1 MTIINRTMPLP
12 SNVEYV
18 LSKLKENGYQ
28 AYVVGGAVRDFL
40 MGKTPHDYDLTSD
53 ALPSQISDV
62 FKEFYQEHSGE
73 KHGTIRV
80 IVDHK
85 PIEITTFRCDEGYTD
100 YRRPDNVEFVKDV
113 YIDSKRRDFS
123 INAFYYSEGHI
134 YDFHEGLEDLNNK
147 IIKTIGNPS
156 ARFHEDALRILRAIR
171 FSAKLGYEIESKTK
185 TALLD
190 CKEELNLIAKERI
203 LIELKEISSTSNFF
217 RNIKEYFP
225 IFKLII
231 PCLDKIGNSI
241 DDIYNFDTKSYGDY
255 IASLS
260 ALFSLREINN
270 DFMPWRLFIKM
281 DNESI
286 NAIKTLIKLKDINF
300 NNSFDDDY
308 INGLILLSK
317 PVDINVFK
325 NYLINLYN
333 LKRFKNDDID
343 SILNR
348 VDILSEGNTPY
359 SLKDLEID
367 GNDLLKLGIEKNQYF
382 KEILNEVLLRCNQ
395 GDLNNN
401 NRNEE
406 IEFVKKWIR
415 TNTN

>member
-12 SNVEYV
+12 SSVEYV

-62 FKEFYQEHSGE
+62 FKDFYQEHSGE

-123 INAFYYSEGHI
+123 INAFYYSEGNI

-147 IIKTIGNPS
+147 VIKTIGNPS
-156 ARFHEDALRILRAIR
+156 TRFHEDALRILRAIR

-217 RNIKEYFP
+217 RNVKEYFP

-241 DDIYNFDTKSYGDY
+241 DDIYNFDIKSYGDY

-286 NAIKTLIKLKDINF
+286 NAIKNLIKLKDINF

-348 VDILSEGNTPY
+348 VDILSQGNTPY

-395 GDLNNN
+395 GNLNN

-415 TNTN
+415 TNIN

>member
-12 SNVEYV
+12 SSVEYV

-62 FKEFYQEHSGE
+62 FKDFYQEHSGE

-147 IIKTIGNPS
+147 VIKTIGNPS
-156 ARFHEDALRILRAIR
+156 TRFHEDALRILRAIR

-203 LIELKEISSTSNFF
+203 LTELKEISSTSNFF
-217 RNIKEYFP
+217 RDIKEYFP

-231 PCLDKIGNSI
+231 PCLDKIRNSI

-270 DFMPWRLFIKM
+270 DFMPWKLFIKM

-333 LKRFKNDDID
+333 LKKFKNDDID

-401 NRNEE
+401 RNEE

>member
-12 SNVEYV
+12 SSVEYV

-62 FKEFYQEHSGE
+62 FKDFYQEHSGE

-147 IIKTIGNPS
+147 VIKTIGNPS
-156 ARFHEDALRILRAIR
+156 TRFHEDALRILRAIR

-203 LIELKEISSTSNFF
+203 LTELKEISSTSNFF
-217 RNIKEYFP
+217 RNVKEYFP

-343 SILNR
+343 SVLNR

-395 GDLNNN
+395 GDLKN

-415 TNTN
+415 TNIN

>member
-12 SNVEYV
+12 SSVEYV

-62 FKEFYQEHSGE
+62 FKDFYQEHSGE

-147 IIKTIGNPS
+147 VIKTIGNPS
-156 ARFHEDALRILRAIR
+156 TRFHEDALRILRAIR

-203 LIELKEISSTSNFF
+203 LTELKEISSTSNFF
-217 RNIKEYFP
+217 RDIKEYFP

-270 DFMPWRLFIKM
+270 DFMSWKLFIKM

-401 NRNEE
+401 RNEE

>member
-12 SNVEYV
+12 SSVEYV
-18 LSKLKENGYQ
+18 LSRLKENGYQ

-62 FKEFYQEHSGE
+62 FKDFYQEHSGE

-147 IIKTIGNPS
+147 VIKTIGNPS
-156 ARFHEDALRILRAIR
+156 TRFHEDALRILRAIR

-203 LIELKEISSTSNFF
+203 LTELKEISSTSNFF
-217 RNIKEYFP
+217 RNVKEYFP

-241 DDIYNFDTKSYGDY
+241 DDIYNFDIKSYGDY

-348 VDILSEGNTPY
+348 VDILSKGNTPY

-401 NRNEE
+401 RNEE
-406 IEFVKKWIR
+406 IEFVKNWIR

>member
-12 SNVEYV
+12 SSVEYV
-18 LSKLKENGYQ
+18 LSRLKENGCQ

-62 FKEFYQEHSGE
+62 FKDFYQEHSGE

-147 IIKTIGNPS
+147 VIKTIGNPFT
-156 ARFHEDALRILRAIR
+156 RFHEDALRILRAIR

-203 LIELKEISSTSNFF
+203 LTELKEISSTSNFF
-217 RNIKEYFP
+217 RDIKEYFP

-401 NRNEE
+401 RNEE

>member
-12 SNVEYV
+12 SSVEYV

-62 FKEFYQEHSGE
+62 FKDFYQEHSGE

-80 IVDHK
+80 IIDHK

-147 IIKTIGNPS
+147 VIKTIGNPS
-156 ARFHEDALRILRAIR
+156 TRFHEDALRILRAIR

-217 RNIKEYFP
+217 RNVKEYFP

-401 NRNEE
+401 RNEE

-415 TNTN
+415 TNAN

>member
-12 SNVEYV
+12 SSVEYV

-62 FKEFYQEHSGE
+62 FKDFYQEHSGE

-80 IVDHK
+80 IIDHK

-147 IIKTIGNPS
+147 VIKTIGNPS
-156 ARFHEDALRILRAIR
+156 TRFHEDALRILRAIR

-300 NNSFDDDY
+300 NNSFDDNY

-401 NRNEE
+401 RNEE

-415 TNTN
+415 NNTN

>member
-1 MTIINRTMPLP
+1 MTVINRTMPLP
-12 SNVEYV
+12 SSVEYV

-62 FKEFYQEHSGE
+62 FKDFYQEHSGE

-147 IIKTIGNPS
+147 VIKTIGNPS
-156 ARFHEDALRILRAIR
+156 TRFHEDALRILRAIR

-203 LIELKEISSTSNFF
+203 LTELKEISSTSNFF
-217 RNIKEYFP
+217 RNVKEYFP

-231 PCLDKIGNSI
+231 PCLGKIGNSI
-241 DDIYNFDTKSYGDY
+241 DDIYNFDIKSYGDY

-308 INGLILLSK
+308 INGLVLLSK

-343 SILNR
+343 SVLNR
-348 VDILSEGNTPY
+348 MDILSEGNTPY

-401 NRNEE
+401 RNEE

>member
-1 MTIINRTMPLP
+1 MTVINRTMPLP
-12 SNVEYV
+12 SSVEYV

-62 FKEFYQEHSGE
+62 FKDFYQEHSGE

-123 INAFYYSEGHI
+123 INAFYYFEGHI

-147 IIKTIGNPS
+147 VIKTIGNPS
-156 ARFHEDALRILRAIR
+156 TRFHEDALRILRAIR
-171 FSAKLGYEIESKTK
+171 FSAKLGYKIESKTK

-203 LIELKEISSTSNFF
+203 LTELKEISSTSNFF
-217 RNIKEYFP
+217 RDIKEYFP

-343 SILNR
+343 SVLNR

-367 GNDLLKLGIEKNQYF
+367 GNYLLKLGIEKNQYF

-401 NRNEE
+401 RNEE
-406 IEFVKKWIR
+406 IEFVKNWIR

>member
-12 SNVEYV
+12 SSVEYV

-62 FKEFYQEHSGE
+62 FKDFYQEHSGE

-80 IVDHK
+80 IIDHK

-100 YRRPDNVEFVKDV
+100 YRRPDNVEFVKDA

-147 IIKTIGNPS
+147 VIKTIGNPS

-217 RNIKEYFP
+217 RDIKEYFP

-260 ALFSLREINN
+260 ALFSLHEINN

-300 NNSFDDDY
+300 NNSFDDNY

-317 PVDINVFK
+317 PVDMNVFK
-325 NYLINLYN
+325 NYLVNLYN

-395 GDLNNN
+395 GNLNN

>member
-12 SNVEYV
+12 SSVEYV
-18 LSKLKENGYQ
+18 LSRLKENGYQ

-40 MGKTPHDYDLTSD
+40 MGNTPHDYDLTSD

-62 FKEFYQEHSGE
+62 FKDFYQEHSGE

-85 PIEITTFRCDEGYTD
+85 PIEITTFRCDEGYID

-147 IIKTIGNPS
+147 VIKTIGNPS
-156 ARFHEDALRILRAIR
+156 TRFHEDALRILRAIR

-203 LIELKEISSTSNFF
+203 LTELKEISSTSNFF
-217 RNIKEYFP
+217 RDIKEYFP

-382 KEILNEVLLRCNQ
+382 KEILIEVLLRCNQ
-395 GDLNNN
+395 GDLNN

>member
-12 SNVEYV
+12 SSVEYV

-62 FKEFYQEHSGE
+62 FKDFYQEHSGE

-80 IVDHK
+80 IIDHK

-147 IIKTIGNPS
+147 VIKTIGNPS
-156 ARFHEDALRILRAIR
+156 TRFHEDALRILRAIR

-225 IFKLII
+225 IFKIII

-401 NRNEE
+401 RNEE
-406 IEFVKKWIR
+406 IEFAKKWIR

>member
-12 SNVEYV
+12 SSVEYV

-62 FKEFYQEHSGE
+62 FKDFYQEHSGE
-73 KHGTIRV
+73 KHGTVRV
-80 IVDHK
+80 IIDHK

-147 IIKTIGNPS
+147 VIKTIGNPS

-401 NRNEE
+401 RNEE

>member
-1 MTIINRTMPLP
+1 MTVINRTMPLP
-12 SNVEYV
+12 SSVEYV

-62 FKEFYQEHSGE
+62 FKDFYQEHSGE

-147 IIKTIGNPS
+147 VIKTIGNPS
-156 ARFHEDALRILRAIR
+156 TRFHEDALRILRAIR

-203 LIELKEISSTSNFF
+203 LTELKEISSTSNFF

-348 VDILSEGNTPY
+348 VYILSEGNTPY

-395 GDLNNN
+395 GNLNN
-401 NRNEE
+401 NRNEQ
-406 IEFVKKWIR
+406 IEFVKKKIR
-415 TNTN
+415 TNIN

>member
-18 LSKLKENGYQ
+18 LSKLKENGCQ

-62 FKEFYQEHSGE
+62 FKDFYQEHSGE

-147 IIKTIGNPS
+147 VIKTIGNPS
-156 ARFHEDALRILRAIR
+156 TRFHEDALRILRAIR

-348 VDILSEGNTPY
+348 VDILFEGNTPY

-401 NRNEE
+401 RNEE

>member
-1 MTIINRTMPLP
+1 MTILNRTMPLP
-12 SNVEYV
+12 SSVEYV

-62 FKEFYQEHSGE
+62 FKDFYQEHSGE

-80 IVDHK
+80 IIDHK

-147 IIKTIGNPS
+147 VIKTIGNPS
-156 ARFHEDALRILRAIR
+156 TRFHEDALRILRAIR

-382 KEILNEVLLRCNQ
+382 KDILNEVLLRCNQ
-395 GDLNNN
+395 GDLNN

>member
-12 SNVEYV
+12 SSVEYV

-62 FKEFYQEHSGE
+62 FKDFYQEHSGE

-80 IVDHK
+80 IIDHK

-123 INAFYYSEGHI
+123 INAFYYSDGHI

-147 IIKTIGNPS
+147 VIKTIGNPS
-156 ARFHEDALRILRAIR
+156 TRFHEDALRILRAIR

-300 NNSFDDDY
+300 NNPFDDDY

-333 LKRFKNDDID
+333 LKRFKNDDIG

-348 VDILSEGNTPY
+348 VDILFEGNTPY

-401 NRNEE
+401 RNEE

>member
-1 MTIINRTMPLP
+1 MTILNRTMPLP
-12 SNVEYV
+12 SSVEYV

-62 FKEFYQEHSGE
+62 FKDFYQEHSGE
-73 KHGTIRV
+73 KHGTVRV
-80 IVDHK
+80 IIDHK
-85 PIEITTFRCDEGYTD
+85 SIEITTFRCDEGYTD

-147 IIKTIGNPS
+147 VIKTIGNPS
-156 ARFHEDALRILRAIR
+156 TRFHEDALRILRAIR

-286 NAIKTLIKLKDINF
+286 NEIKTLIKLKDINF

-333 LKRFKNDDID
+333 LKRFKNDDIN

-401 NRNEE
+401 RNEE

>member
-1 MTIINRTMPLP
+1 MTVINRTMPLP
-12 SNVEYV
+12 SSVEYV

-62 FKEFYQEHSGE
+62 FKDFYQEHSGE

-123 INAFYYSEGHI
+123 INAFYYFEGHI

-147 IIKTIGNPS
+147 VIKTIGNPS
-156 ARFHEDALRILRAIR
+156 TRFHEDALRILRAIR
-171 FSAKLGYEIESKTK
+171 FSAKLGYKIESKTK

-190 CKEELNLIAKERI
+190 YKEELNLIAKERI
-203 LIELKEISSTSNFF
+203 LTELKEISSTSNFF
-217 RNIKEYFP
+217 RDIKEYFP

-343 SILNR
+343 SVLNR

-401 NRNEE
+401 RNEE
-406 IEFVKKWIR
+406 IEFVKNWIR

>member
-12 SNVEYV
+12 SSVEYV

-62 FKEFYQEHSGE
+62 FKDFYQEHSGE

-80 IVDHK
+80 IIDYK

-156 ARFHEDALRILRAIR
+156 TRFHEDALRILRAIR

-225 IFKLII
+225 IFKIII
-231 PCLDKIGNSI
+231 PCLDKIVNSI

-300 NNSFDDDY
+300 NNPFDDDY

-401 NRNEE
+401 RNEE

>member
-12 SNVEYV
+12 SSVEYV

-62 FKEFYQEHSGE
+62 FKDFYQEHSGE

-147 IIKTIGNPS
+147 VIKTIGNPS
-156 ARFHEDALRILRAIR
+156 TRFHEDALRILRAIR

-203 LIELKEISSTSNFF
+203 LTELKEISSTSNFF
-217 RNIKEYFP
+217 RNVKEYFP

-343 SILNR
+343 SVLNR

-401 NRNEE
+401 RNEE

-415 TNTN
+415 TNIN

>member
-1 MTIINRTMPLP
+1 MTVINRTMPLP
-12 SNVEYV
+12 SSVEYV

-62 FKEFYQEHSGE
+62 FKDFYQEHSGE

-147 IIKTIGNPS
+147 VIKTIGNPS
-156 ARFHEDALRILRAIR
+156 TRFHEDALRILRAIR

-203 LIELKEISSTSNFF
+203 LTELKEISSTSNFF

-241 DDIYNFDTKSYGDY
+241 DDIYNFDIKSYGDY

-401 NRNEE
+401 RNEE

-415 TNTN
+415 TNIN

>member
-12 SNVEYV
+12 SSVEYV

-62 FKEFYQEHSGE
+62 FKDFYQEHSGE

-147 IIKTIGNPS
+147 VIKTIGNPS
-156 ARFHEDALRILRAIR
+156 TRFHEDALRILRAIR

-203 LIELKEISSTSNFF
+203 LTELKEISSTSNFF
-217 RNIKEYFP
+217 RDIKEYFP

-333 LKRFKNDDID
+333 LKRFKNVDID

-395 GDLNNN
+395 GNLNN

>member
-12 SNVEYV
+12 SSVEYV

-62 FKEFYQEHSGE
+62 FKDFYQEHSGE

-147 IIKTIGNPS
+147 VIKTIGNPS
-156 ARFHEDALRILRAIR
+156 TRFHEDALRILRAIR

-203 LIELKEISSTSNFF
+203 LTELKEISSTSNFF
-217 RNIKEYFP
+217 RDIKEYFP

-401 NRNEE
+401 RNEE

-415 TNTN
+415 TNIN

>member
-1 MTIINRTMPLP
+1 MTVINRTMPLP
-12 SNVEYV
+12 SSVEYV

-62 FKEFYQEHSGE
+62 FKDFYQEHSGE

-147 IIKTIGNPS
+147 VIKTIGNPS
-156 ARFHEDALRILRAIR
+156 TRFHEDALRILRAIR

-217 RNIKEYFP
+217 RNVKEYFP

-241 DDIYNFDTKSYGDY
+241 DDIYNFDIKSYGDY

-343 SILNR
+343 SVLNR

-395 GDLNNN
+395 GDLKN

>member
-1 MTIINRTMPLP
+1 MTVINRTMPLP
-12 SNVEYV
+12 SSVEYV

-62 FKEFYQEHSGE
+62 FKDFYQEHSGE

-147 IIKTIGNPS
+147 VIKTIGNPS
-156 ARFHEDALRILRAIR
+156 TRFHEDALRILRAIR

-203 LIELKEISSTSNFF
+203 LTELKEISSTSNFF

-241 DDIYNFDTKSYGDY
+241 DDIYNFDIKSYGDY

-401 NRNEE
+401 RNEE

>member
-12 SNVEYV
+12 SSVEYV

-28 AYVVGGAVRDFL
+28 AYVVGGAVRDYL

-62 FKEFYQEHSGE
+62 FKDFYQEHSGE

-147 IIKTIGNPS
+147 VIKTIGNPS
-156 ARFHEDALRILRAIR
+156 TRFHEDALRILRAIR

-203 LIELKEISSTSNFF
+203 LTELKEISSTSNFF
-217 RNIKEYFP
+217 RNVKEYFP

-348 VDILSEGNTPY
+348 VNILSEGNTPY

-401 NRNEE
+401 RNEE

>member
-12 SNVEYV
+12 SSVEYV

-40 MGKTPHDYDLTSD
+40 MGKIPHDYDLTSD

-62 FKEFYQEHSGE
+62 FKDFYQEHSGE

-100 YRRPDNVEFVKDV
+100 YRRPDNVEFVKDA

-147 IIKTIGNPS
+147 VIKTIGNPS

-217 RNIKEYFP
+217 IDIKEYFP

-270 DFMPWRLFIKM
+270 GFMPWRLFIKM

-317 PVDINVFK
+317 PVDMNVFK

-401 NRNEE
+401 RNEE

-415 TNTN
+415 NNTN

>member
-1 MTIINRTMPLP
+1 MTVINRTMPLP
-12 SNVEYV
+12 SSVEYV

-62 FKEFYQEHSGE
+62 FKDFYQEHSGE

-123 INAFYYSEGHI
+123 INAFYYFEGHI

-147 IIKTIGNPS
+147 VIKTIGNPS
-156 ARFHEDALRILRAIR
+156 TRFHEDALRILRAIR

-203 LIELKEISSTSNFF
+203 LTELKEISSTSNFL
-217 RNIKEYFP
+217 RNVKEYFP

-231 PCLDKIGNSI
+231 PCLDKIGRSI
-241 DDIYNFDTKSYGDY
+241 DDIYNFDIKSYGDY

-286 NAIKTLIKLKDINF
+286 NAIKNLIKLKDINF

-401 NRNEE
+401 RNEE

-415 TNTN
+415 TNIN

>member
-12 SNVEYV
+12 SSVEYV

-62 FKEFYQEHSGE
+62 FKDFYQEHSGE

-147 IIKTIGNPS
+147 VIKTIGNPS
-156 ARFHEDALRILRAIR
+156 TRFHEDALRILRAIR

-203 LIELKEISSTSNFF
+203 LTELKEISSTSNFF

-300 NNSFDDDY
+300 NNFFDDDY

-401 NRNEE
+401 RNEE

>member
-1 MTIINRTMPLP
+1 MTVINRTMPLP

-80 IVDHK
+80 IIDHK

-147 IIKTIGNPS
+147 VIKTIGNPS
-156 ARFHEDALRILRAIR
+156 TRFHEDALRILRAIR

-217 RNIKEYFP
+217 RNIKDYFP

-348 VDILSEGNTPY
+348 VDILFEGNTPY

-401 NRNEE
+401 RNEE

>member
-12 SNVEYV
+12 SSVEYV

-80 IVDHK
+80 IIDHK

-147 IIKTIGNPS
+147 VIKTIGNPS
-156 ARFHEDALRILRAIR
+156 TRFHEDALRILRAIR
-171 FSAKLGYEIESKTK
+171 FSVKLGYEIESKTK

-203 LIELKEISSTSNFF
+203 LSELKEISSTSNFF
-217 RNIKEYFP
+217 RDVKEYFP

-401 NRNEE
+401 RNEE

>member
-80 IVDHK
+80 IIDHK

-147 IIKTIGNPS
+147 VIKTIGNPS
-156 ARFHEDALRILRAIR
+156 TRFHEDALRILRAIR

-203 LIELKEISSTSNFF
+203 LTELKEISSTSNFF
-217 RNIKEYFP
+217 RDIKEYFP

-300 NNSFDDDY
+300 NNFFDDDY

-401 NRNEE
+401 RNEE

>member
-62 FKEFYQEHSGE
+62 FKDFYQEHSGE

-80 IVDHK
+80 IIDHK

-147 IIKTIGNPS
+147 VIKTIGNPS
-156 ARFHEDALRILRAIR
+156 TRFHEDALRILRAIR

-217 RNIKEYFP
+217 RDIKEYFP

-401 NRNEE
+401 RNEE

>member
-12 SNVEYV
+12 SSVEYV

-62 FKEFYQEHSGE
+62 FKDFYQEHSGE

-80 IVDHK
+80 IIDHK

-147 IIKTIGNPS
+147 VIKTIGNPS

-217 RNIKEYFP
+217 RDIKEYFP

-317 PVDINVFK
+317 PVDMNVFK

-401 NRNEE
+401 RNEE

-415 TNTN
+415 NNTN

>member
-1 MTIINRTMPLP
+1 MTILNRTMPLP
-12 SNVEYV
+12 SSVEYV

-62 FKEFYQEHSGE
+62 FKDFYQEHSGE
-73 KHGTIRV
+73 KHGTVRV
-80 IVDHK
+80 IIDHK

-147 IIKTIGNPS
+147 VIKTIGNPS
-156 ARFHEDALRILRAIR
+156 TIFHEDALRILRAIR

-286 NAIKTLIKLKDINF
+286 NAIKTLIKLKDVNF
-300 NNSFDDDY
+300 NNFFDNDY

-401 NRNEE
+401 RNEE

>member
-12 SNVEYV
+12 SSVEYV

-62 FKEFYQEHSGE
+62 FKDFYQEHSGE

-80 IVDHK
+80 IIDHK

-367 GNDLLKLGIEKNQYF
+367 GNDLLKLGIQKNQYF

-401 NRNEE
+401 RNEE

>member
-12 SNVEYV
+12 SSVEYV

-62 FKEFYQEHSGE
+62 FKDFYQEHSGE

-147 IIKTIGNPS
+147 VIKTIGNPS

-217 RNIKEYFP
+217 KDIKEYFP

-300 NNSFDDDY
+300 NNFFDDDY

-401 NRNEE
+401 RNEE

>member
-12 SNVEYV
+12 SSVEYV

-62 FKEFYQEHSGE
+62 FKDFYQEHSGE

-80 IVDHK
+80 IIDHK

-100 YRRPDNVEFVKDV
+100 YRRPDNVEFVKDA

-147 IIKTIGNPS
+147 VIKTIGNPS

-217 RNIKEYFP
+217 RDIKEYFP

-317 PVDINVFK
+317 PVDMNVFK

-348 VDILSEGNTPY
+348 VDILSEGNTPN

-401 NRNEE
+401 RNEE

-415 TNTN
+415 NNTN